1 MYFVYAI
8 VNEAGKVYIGQTS
21 DIEQRLKRHNG
32 LLKTKSTSYTKINH
46 GHWKLVY
53 SEKYDTRID
62 ALKRE
67 KELKSY
73 QGRKF
78 LRDEMENQGA

>member
-1 MYFVYAI
+1 MYCVYVI
-8 VNEAGKVYIGQTS
+8 SNEAGKLYIGQTA

-32 LLKTKSTSYTKINH
+32 QLKTKSTSYTNINQ
-46 GHWKLVY
+46 GPWKLVY
-53 SEKYDTRID
+53 SEAHVSRAE

-78 LRDEMENQGA
+78 LQNEIENQGA